1 MRRKWIPIGMV
12 AGLVAMAIT
21 GGTLLA
27 SGGDSGG
34 DDPRPSTEVAVQQPD
49 EFTTRIAEIIGVDP
63 KAVADAMA
71 EVDAALEAEYVE
83 ALLRQAVDKGHI
95 TTEQADAI
103 RAQVQSGD
111 YSELDR
117 LWLDGIGEGDED
129 GWFVEPE
136 GVSHLEYSNRVG
148 AILNVDGQKVAD
160 AIGEAADAY
169 LVFEEDGVEGSDE
182 FTTRIAE
189 IIGVD
194 PKAVADAMAQVD
206 AALGAEYVEALLRQ
220 AVDKGHITTEQAD
233 AIRAQVQS
241 GDYSEFD
248 RLCLDGIGEGDGD
261 GWFVEPE
268 GVSHQEYSNRV
279 GAILNVD
286 GQKVADAIDQALEEL
301 NSMDQEIIWDNTM
314 IEDYEEWDEAAEE
327 SRPEPSTPVAAGR

>member
-1 MRRKWIPIGMV
+1 MRDWWLWPLS
-12 AGLVAMAIT
+12 AGLYW
-21 GGTLLA
+21 
-27 SGGDSGG
+27 
-34 DDPRPSTEVAVQQPD
+34 PRVEVAVQQPD
-49 EFTTRIAEIIGVDP
+49 EFTTRVAEIVGVDP

-160 AIGEAADAY
+160 AMDKAIEELYEGDAY
-169 LVFEEDGVEGSDE
+169 LFLEEDGVEGSDE
-182 FTTRIAE
+182 FTTRVAE

-194 PKAVADAMAQVD
+194 PKAVTDAMAEVD
-206 AALGAEYVEALLRQ
+206 PALEAEYVEALLGQ

-248 RLCLDGIGEGDGD
+248 RLWLDGVGEGDGD

-268 GVSHQEYSNRV
+268 FSHQEYSNRV

-301 NSMDQEIIWDNTM
+301 NSMDQEIIWDN
-314 IEDYEEWDEAAEE
+314 EDYEEWDEAAEE